1 MIYYYTSDTA
11 GNINGKIMS
20 NMQ

>member
-1 MIYYYTSDTA
+1 MIYYYTSDIA